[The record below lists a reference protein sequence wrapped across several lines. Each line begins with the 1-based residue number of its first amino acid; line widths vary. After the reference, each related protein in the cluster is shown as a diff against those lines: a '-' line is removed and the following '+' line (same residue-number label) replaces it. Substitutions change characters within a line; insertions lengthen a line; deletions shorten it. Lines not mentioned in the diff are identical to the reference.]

1 MLKSVYEWFGLE
13 DFIKF
18 KTFKKLAI
26 VIASEYALFAMIMLA
41 I

>member
-1 MLKSVYEWFGLE
+1 MLKQLYEYFELE

-26 VIASEYALFAMIMLA
+26 VIAIEYWVFAMIMLA